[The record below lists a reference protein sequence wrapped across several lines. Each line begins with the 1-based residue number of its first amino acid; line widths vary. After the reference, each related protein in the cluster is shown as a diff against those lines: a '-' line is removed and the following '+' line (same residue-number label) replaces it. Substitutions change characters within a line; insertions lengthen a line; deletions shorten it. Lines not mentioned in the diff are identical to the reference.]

1 MSHSCHSGYFS
12 HSFGGHLPYS
22 RSFCGSSYPR
32 NLVYTTNFHHP
43 RTCHLGSSHY
53 RGCQEI
59 FHRPSRCQ
67 NSCVVSRT
75 CYHPR
80 TFTHCS
86 PCQSTYA
93 GSLGFGSSSC
103 HSLGFGSRSCHSL
116 GYGSR
121 SCHSLGHVSG
131 SCHSLGY
138 GSRSSCSLGYRSKSC
153 YPSGYGSIHFRPLG
167 YRIHDCP
174 SLGYGSGFHHPTYV
188 ASRSFQSSCYRPT
201 FGSAF

>member
-80 TFTHCS
+80 TFSHCS

-116 GYGSR
+116 G
-121 SCHSLGHVSG
+121 C
-131 SCHSLGY
+131 
-138 GSRSSCSLGYRSKSC
+138 
-153 YPSGYGSIHFRPLG
+153 GSIHFRPLG

-201 FGSAF
+201 CGSSF

>member
-22 RSFCGSSYPR
+22 HSFCGSSYPS

-75 CYHPR
+75 CYQPR

-86 PCQSTYA
+86 PCQRTYA

-103 HSLGFGSRSCHSL
+103 HSLGYGSRSCHSL

-131 SCHSLGY
+131 C
-138 GSRSSCSLGYRSKSC
+138 
-153 YPSGYGSIHFRPLG
+153 
-167 YRIHDCP
+167 CP

-201 FGSAF
+201 CESAF